1 LIADFLEDY
10 IGFVPGF
17 YSLLIL
23 ATVYLMLPMFRGAES
38 IFRNI
43 LVPLA
48 GLQEML
54 MRKDAD
60 NVKRA
65 ILRDVPEDR
74 RAALMKEIGES
85 FANDPIHTFVGTKGS
100 YQSIV

>member
-1 LIADFLEDY
+1 
-10 IGFVPGF
+10 
-17 YSLLIL
+17 
-23 ATVYLMLPMFRGAES
+23 MLPMFRGAES

-65 ILRDVPEDR
+65 ILREVPEDR
-74 RAALMKEIGES
+74 RAALMKLIGES
-85 FANDPIHTFVGTKGS
+85 FANDPIHTSAGTKGS